1 MKERNVLN
9 PDNLVRAME
18 LPEDVLLGEAVLALT
33 GSRRLVI
40 QNHRGIVSFDEAHVV
55 VRAKKQQIVVDGK
68 ALLVVYFARDML
80 TIEGRIDSIAFRS

>member
-1 MKERNVLN
+1 
-9 PDNLVRAME
+9 
-18 LPEDVLLGEAVLALT
+18 
-33 GSRRLVI
+33 
-40 QNHRGIVSFDEAHVV
+40 VSFDEAHVV